1 MERKSEFLK
10 LSWENMVEDEVV
22 NARVINVLEIT
33 PPTNQAM
40 DNDGFQLVKSKA
52 KAMRK
57 KTADVSN
64 YQTRNKTCN
73 HRHRSFIGTLGVFLA
88 PHQG

>member
-1 MERKSEFLK
+1 MMERKSEFLK

-40 DNDGFQLVKSKA
+40 DNDGFQPVKSKA

-57 KTADVSN
+57 KTADVSS
-64 YQTRNKTCN
+64 YQTRNKTGN
-73 HRHRSFIGTLGVFLA
+73 HRHL
-88 PHQG
+88 Q